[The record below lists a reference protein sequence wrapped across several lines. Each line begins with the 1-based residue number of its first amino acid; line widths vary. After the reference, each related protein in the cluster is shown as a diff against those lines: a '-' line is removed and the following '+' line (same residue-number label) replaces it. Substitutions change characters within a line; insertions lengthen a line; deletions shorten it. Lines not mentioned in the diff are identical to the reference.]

1 MRVEVAVLWRAG
13 KQIPRWQL
21 GALEPVC
28 GQLVIEEVRDELLH
42 RSMRV
47 ARLIDA
53 SSPGAPTLTLYDVT
67 VLYAKDYT
75 LSLSGFERDSSAG
88 NMVAFAQTWIVK
100 ILPPN

>member
-1 MRVEVAVLWRAG
+1 MRVEIAVLWRGG

-21 GALEPVC
+21 EALQPVT

-47 ARLIDA
+47 AKVIDFA
-53 SSPGAPTLTLYDVT
+53 SPDAAPLTLFDVT

-75 LSLSGFERDSSAG
+75 LSLSGFERNTSAG
-88 NMVAFAQTWIVK
+88 DMVAFAQTWIVK
-100 ILPPN
+100 ILPPS

>member
-1 MRVEVAVLWRAG
+1 MRVEVAVQWRGG

-21 GALEPVC
+21 GVLEPVC

-47 ARLIDA
+47 ARLIDY
-53 SSPGAPTLTLYDVT
+53 SSSEAAALILYDVT

-75 LSLSGFERDSSAG
+75 LSLSGFERDTSAG
-88 NMVAFAQTWIVK
+88 NMVAFAQTWIV
-100 ILPPN
+100 